1 MALFLETTMNSSAAI
16 PGYTYGTAAVAE
28 SPLGLAELA
37 ILKQTLLFT
46 EDDVRFLRM
55 AGTVLEPQVE
65 AILDVW
71 YGFVAAH
78 PHLVAYFSSN
88 QGAVNPDYLARV
100 RSRFAQWIRDTTQRE
115 YDQTWLNYQMEIG
128 LRHHTEKKNQTDG
141 VADAPTIIPL
151 RYMIG
156 FIVPITITIKEFLKA
171 GGHRVDEVE
180 QMYTAWFKAVV
191 LHVTLWLQPYAQP
204 GEF

>member
-1 MALFLETTMNSSAAI
+1 MPSTASI
-16 PGYTYGTAAVAE
+16 PGYTYGSAELAE
-28 SPLGLAELA
+28 SPFRLDDLA

-46 EDDVRFLRM
+46 EADVTYLRM

-71 YGFVAAH
+71 YGFVGAH
-78 PHLVAYFSSN
+78 PHLVAYFSTT
-88 QGAVNPDYLARV
+88 QGTVLPDYLARV
-100 RSRFAQWIRDTTQRE
+100 RARFAQWIRDTTQRE

-128 LRHHTEKKNQTDG
+128 LRHHTEKKNHTDAAAG
-141 VADAPTIIPL
+141 APTIIPL
-151 RYMIG
+151 RYMVA

-171 GGHRVDEVE
+171 GGHSPEEVE
-180 QMYTAWFKAVV
+180 QMYAAWFKAVV

>member
-1 MALFLETTMNSSAAI
+1 MPSTASI
-16 PGYTYGTAAVAE
+16 PGYTYGSAEVAE
-28 SPLGLAELA
+28 SPFHLADLA

-46 EDDVRFLRM
+46 EADVHYLRM

-71 YGFVAAH
+71 YGFVGAH
-78 PHLVAYFSSN
+78 PHLVAYFSTT
-88 QGAVNPDYLARV
+88 QGVAIPDYLARV
-100 RSRFAQWIRDTTQRE
+100 RARFAQWIRDTTQRE

-128 LRHHTEKKNQTDG
+128 LRHHTEKKNHTDAAAG
-141 VADAPTIIPL
+141 APPIIPL
-151 RYMIG
+151 RYMVG

-171 GGHRVDEVE
+171 GGHSPEEVE
-180 QMYTAWFKAVV
+180 QMYAAWFKAVV